1 MNESATSVRVLVAD
15 DDNEGRALL
24 VSMLTSL
31 GHDVVAEVG
40 SGRDAVDLALAQ
52 PDAPDAV
59 LLDVHMPD
67 GSGIEAAKE
76 ISAALPGTAV
86 VLFTGDHT
94 LSLSAEDVQQTSAI
108 SILMKPTPRPAL
120 DSALRLAVARA
131 KALHAA
137 QEDADHARQDASK
150 ARQELE
156 NRKLIERA
164 KGVLQRRTGCSEQ
177 EAYRIMQRSSQ
188 DRSVPMVHVA
198 LEVLRSEPGH
208 GDAAPHR

>member
-1 MNESATSVRVLVAD
+1 MNEAATSVRVLVAD
-15 DDNEGRALL
+15 DDREGRALL
-24 VSMLTSL
+24 VSMLSSL

-40 SGRDAVDLALAQ
+40 SGREAVDLALAQ
-52 PDAPDAV
+52 PEAPDAV

-76 ISAALPGTAV
+76 IAAALPGTAV

-94 LSLSAEDVQQTSAI
+94 LTLSAEDVQQTSAI

-131 KALHAA
+131 RALR
-137 QEDADHARQDASK
+137 DARDDATK

-156 NRKLIERA
+156 RRKLIEKA
-164 KGVLQRRTGCSEQ
+164 KGILQRRTGCTEE

-188 DRSVPMVHVA
+188 DRSVPMVQVA
-198 LEVLRSEPGH
+198 LEVLRSEPGYSE
-208 GDAAPHR
+208 GPRR